1 MKLVPKTQRAIDES
15 LKKVQSPVYVVTR
28 HGRRRRFLSQS
39 AAMNN
44 LVHFMV
50 TGTFDKA
57 GIPTYEPSTPVIIN
71 GHKAEKRGELTKQ
84 YWNAYNRTYSRLVKL
99 RGRLREISKWEAKNE
114 EIKKQ
119 YANHLSK
126 KPF

>member
-1 MKLVPKTQRAIDES
+1 MKLVPKTHRAIDES
-15 LKKVQSPVYVVTR
+15 FKTVQSPVYVVTR

-57 GIPTYEPSTPVIIN
+57 CIPTHEPSTPVIVN
-71 GHKAEKRGELTKQ
+71 GHKAEKRGELTNQ
-84 YWNAYNRTYSRLVKL
+84 YWKAYNRTYNRLLKL
-99 RGRLREISKWEAKNE
+99 RSRLREISKWKAKHE

-119 YANHLSK
+119 YAELLSN

>member
-57 GIPTYEPSTPVIIN
+57 GIATHEPSTPVIIN

-84 YWNAYNRTYSRLVKL
+84 YWNAYNRTYSRLLKL
-99 RGRLREISKWEAKNE
+99 RGRLREISKWEARTE

>member
-15 LKKVQSPVYVVTR
+15 FKTVHSPVYVVTR

-50 TGTFDKA
+50 TGAFDKA
-57 GIPTYEPSTPVIIN
+57 GIPTHEPSTPVIVN

-84 YWNAYNRTYSRLVKL
+84 YWNAYNRTYTRLLKL
-99 RGRLREISKWEAKNE
+99 RSRRREIAKWEAKHE

-119 YANHLSK
+119 YAQLLSN

>member
-1 MKLVPKTQRAIDES
+1 MKLAPKTQRAIDES
-15 LKKVQSPVYVVTR
+15 FKKVQSPVYVVTR

-57 GIPTYEPSTPVIIN
+57 GISTHEPSTPVIVN
-71 GHKAEKRGELTKQ
+71 GHKAEKRGDLTKQ
-84 YWNAYNRTYSRLVKL
+84 YWNAYSRTYNRLLKL
-99 RGRLREISKWEAKNE
+99 RSRLREISKSEAKHE

-119 YANHLSK
+119 YADHLSN